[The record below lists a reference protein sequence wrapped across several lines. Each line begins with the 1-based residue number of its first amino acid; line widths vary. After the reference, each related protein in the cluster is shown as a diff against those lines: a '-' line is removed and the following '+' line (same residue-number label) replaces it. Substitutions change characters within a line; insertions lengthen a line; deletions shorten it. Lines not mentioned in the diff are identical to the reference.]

1 MVVVIGFIVVVIVV
15 SFLSKISTNLSGI
28 WRGLQEELIKEHGPE
43 SLADILSVKPGTSG
57 SEMDPISIKLN
68 DDNFSTWKAE
78 ALGKIKERNLEKFI
92 TMTDLGG
99 RPPMFSEEYKSWKEQ
114 DQGLC
119 RWLLSSLSTKLLHR
133 LERCEYALELW
144 MEIKVYFLDVSN
156 ILNPLENFEHN
167 YN

>member
-1 MVVVIGFIVVVIVV
+1 M
-15 SFLSKISTNLSGI
+15 
-28 WRGLQEELIKEHGPE
+28 
-43 SLADILSVKPGTSG
+43 KPGTSG

-156 ILNPLENFEHN
+156 TLNPLENFEHN